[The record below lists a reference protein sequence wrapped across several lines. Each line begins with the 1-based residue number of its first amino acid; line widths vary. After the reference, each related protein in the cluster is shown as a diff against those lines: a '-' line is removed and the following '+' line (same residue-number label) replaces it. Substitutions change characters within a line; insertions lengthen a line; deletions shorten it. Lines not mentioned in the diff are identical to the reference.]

1 MICGLNVAVSDSAEK
16 SVDDKPALNVMP
28 DPGEGRIE
36 LFSKLFLVHGAP
48 HHLLHLLRLTLL
60 LLVFV
65 CSSARQAKMSLMSAS
80 KDRSKSPSHSHPGP
94 AAHKPVGRRIV
105 KVGRRQVITEGIV
118 RPIFHDLFHH
128 FMTVSWPRLFATLA
142 AFFIVFD
149 LLFGFLYY
157 LAPGCIANLN
167 PPGFAGDFFFSVE
180 TLATV
185 GYGEMHPATFYGH
198 LVAMIEIFVG
208 LMSLALI
215 TGLMFARF
223 SRPQARFLFTRNA
236 VVRPVAG
243 KPTLI
248 FRAANERQNVVQ
260 DASASLRMLRDEV
273 TEEGYRIRRIVDL
286 PLLRSQHPMFT
297 LSWSLMHVIDD
308 ASPLSSETAESLS
321 NSNAV
326 FILSLS
332 GTDENTGQTLMA
344 RSEYSCAEIRWNFTF
359 HDILEE
365 APDGSIHVD
374 YNKFHDIE
382 PLQDSEAADITSG
395 LLK

>member
-1 MICGLNVAVSDSAEK
+1 LTAVLKSTRQKLTPSVMIKRPAYAAPEIIAISRLNTVR
-16 SVDDKPALNVMP
+16 ALQLSP
-28 DPGEGRIE
+28 
-36 LFSKLFLVHGAP
+36 
-48 HHLLHLLRLTLL
+48 
-60 LLVFV
+60 
-65 CSSARQAKMSLMSAS
+65 KMSLMSPS
-80 KDRSKSPSHSHPGP
+80 KHRSKSSTQSHPSP
-94 AAHKPVGRRIV
+94 AAHKAPGRRIV
-105 KVGRRQVITEGIV
+105 KLGTREIVTEGIV

-142 AFFIVFD
+142 TFFIVFD

-157 LAPGCIANLN
+157 LVPGCIANVN

-185 GYGEMHPATFYGH
+185 GYGEMHPETFYGH

-223 SRPQARFLFTRNA
+223 SRPQARFLFTKNG
-236 VVRPVAG
+236 VVRPIAG

-260 DASASLRMLRDEV
+260 DASARLRMLRDEV

-286 PLLRSQHPMFT
+286 PLLRSQHPMFALGWT
-297 LSWSLMHVIDD
+297 LMHVIDN
-308 ASPLSSETAESLS
+308 ASPLSSETEESLS
-321 NSNAV
+321 NSKAV
-326 FILSLS
+326 FVLSLS
-332 GTDENTGQTLMA
+332 GTDENTGQMLMA
-344 RSEYSCAEIRWNFTF
+344 RSEYSCAAIRWNATF

-374 YNKFHDIE
+374 YGKFNDID
-382 PLQDSEAADITSG
+382 PL
-395 LLK
+395 

>member
-1 MICGLNVAVSDSAEK
+1 MAAPIRHSGC
-16 SVDDKPALNVMP
+16 
-28 DPGEGRIE
+28 
-36 LFSKLFLVHGAP
+36 LF
-48 HHLLHLLRLTLL
+48 
-60 LLVFV
+60 
-65 CSSARQAKMSLMSAS
+65 
-80 KDRSKSPSHSHPGP
+80 
-94 AAHKPVGRRIV
+94 
-105 KVGRRQVITEGIV
+105 
-118 RPIFHDLFHH
+118 
-128 FMTVSWPRLFATLA
+128 
-142 AFFIVFD
+142 FFFD

-157 LAPGCIANLN
+157 LSPGCIAKLN

-198 LVAMIEIFVG
+198 LIAMIEIFVG

-223 SRPQARFLFTRNA
+223 SRPQARFLFTKNA
-236 VVRPVAG
+236 VVRPIAG

-260 DASASLRMLRDEV
+260 DASARLSLLRDEL

-297 LSWSLMHVIDD
+297 LGWTIMHVIDD
-308 ASPLSSETAESLS
+308 ASPLSSDTAESLS
-321 NSNAV
+321 SSRTA

-332 GTDENTGQTLMA
+332 GTDEDTGQTLMA
-344 RSEYSCAEIRWNFTF
+344 RGEYSSADIRWNSTF

-365 APDGSIHVD
+365 APDGTLHVD
-374 YNKFHDIE
+374 YSKFHDIE
-382 PLQDSEAADITSG
+382 PLQDSDTA
-395 LLK
+395 

>member
-1 MICGLNVAVSDSAEK
+1 M
-16 SVDDKPALNVMP
+16 
-28 DPGEGRIE
+28 
-36 LFSKLFLVHGAP
+36 
-48 HHLLHLLRLTLL
+48 
-60 LLVFV
+60 
-65 CSSARQAKMSLMSAS
+65 
-80 KDRSKSPSHSHPGP
+80 
-94 AAHKPVGRRIV
+94 GRRIV
-105 KVGRRQVITEGIV
+105 RVGARKVITQGIV

-142 AFFIVFD
+142 AFFFVFD
-149 LLFGFLYY
+149 LLFGFVYY
-157 LAPGCIANLN
+157 LVPGCVANLS
-167 PPGFAGDFFFSVE
+167 PAGFAGDFFFSVE

-223 SRPQARFLFTRNA
+223 SRPQARFLFTKNG

-260 DASASLRMLRDEV
+260 DAYARLHMLRDEV
-273 TEEGYRIRRIVDL
+273 TEEGFRIRRIIDL
-286 PLLRSQHPMFT
+286 PLLRSQHPMFGLGWT
-297 LSWSLMHVIDD
+297 IMHVIDE
-308 ASPLSSETAESLS
+308 ASPLHSETAESLS
-321 NSNAV
+321 NSKTWFV
-326 FILSLS
+326 LSLS

-344 RSEYSCAEIRWNFTF
+344 RSEYSNTDIRWNATF

-365 APDGSIHVD
+365 APDGTMHVD
-374 YNKFHDIE
+374 YNKFHDTD
-382 PLQDSEAADITSG
+382 PL
-395 LLK
+395 

>member
-1 MICGLNVAVSDSAEK
+1 M
-16 SVDDKPALNVMP
+16 
-28 DPGEGRIE
+28 R
-36 LFSKLFLVHGAP
+36 LVNP
-48 HHLLHLLRLTLL
+48 R
-60 LLVFV
+60 
-65 CSSARQAKMSLMSAS
+65 
-80 KDRSKSPSHSHPGP
+80 HSHRPP
-94 AAHKPVGRRIV
+94 STTKPLGRRIV
-105 KVGRRQVITEGIV
+105 RVGTREVITHGIV

-149 LLFGFLYY
+149 LLFGLLYY
-157 LAPGCIANLN
+157 LVPGCIANLN
-167 PPGFAGDFFFSVE
+167 PAGFAGDFFFSVE

-185 GYGEMHPATFYGH
+185 GYGEMHPETFYGH
-198 LVAMIEIFVG
+198 SVAMIEIFVG

-223 SRPQARFLFTRNA
+223 SRPQARFLFTKNA

-260 DASASLRMLRDEV
+260 DASARLRMLRDEI

-286 PLLRSQHPMFT
+286 PLLRSQHPMFALGWT
-297 LSWSLMHVIDD
+297 IMHVIDD
-308 ASPLSSETAESLS
+308 ASPLSSETADSLS
-321 NSNAV
+321 NSKTA

-344 RSEYSCAEIRWNFTF
+344 RSEYTSADIRWNSTF

-365 APDGSIHVD
+365 APDGTIHVD
-374 YNKFHDIE
+374 YSKFHDIE
-382 PLQDSEAADITSG
+382 QLQDSGTAPPAI
-395 LLK
+395 